1 MKRTLEIRPA
11 ARREFDEA
19 SDWYRDEDPVLR
31 DRFVHAVEMTISDL
45 TWTPFAFPVAYGEA
59 VHRAT
64 VKRFPYSIFFT
75 VENELVVVLS
85 IFHDIRNPI
94 VWRGRIG

>member
-1 MKRTLEIRPA
+1 MKRILEIRPA

-31 DRFVHAVEMTISDL
+31 DRFVSAVEKTITDL
-45 TWTPFAFPVAYGEA
+45 TQTPLVFPVVFGSA

-75 VENELVVVLS
+75 VDNDLVVVLS
-85 IFHDIRNPI
+85 IS
-94 VWRGRIG
+94 